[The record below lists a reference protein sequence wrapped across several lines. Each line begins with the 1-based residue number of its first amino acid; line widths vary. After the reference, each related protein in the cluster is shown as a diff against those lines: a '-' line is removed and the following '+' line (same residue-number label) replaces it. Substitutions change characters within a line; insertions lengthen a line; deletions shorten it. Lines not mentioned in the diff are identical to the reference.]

1 MVLHSLVEGV
11 DCGFE
16 VGHDLGE
23 RPGTSC
29 RWSWSTSQACWAR
42 LSAAWMI
49 GMTALV
55 VRPMRTL
62 LSLVAASPPID
73 RHREVGTTLPIPQH

>member
-1 MVLHSLVEGV
+1 MVLHGLVEDI
-11 DCGFE
+11 DCDSE

-23 RPGTSC
+23 RPGTSW
-29 RWSWSTSQACWAR
+29 RWSWSTSRACSAR

-55 VRPMRTL
+55 VRAMRTL
-62 LSLVAASPPID
+62 LSLW
-73 RHREVGTTLPIPQH
+73 LPRPL

>member
-1 MVLHSLVEGV
+1 MVLHGFVEGV
-11 DCGFE
+11 DRGFE

-29 RWSWSTSQACWAR
+29 RWSWSTSQACSAR

-49 GMTALV
+49 GRTALV
-55 VRPMRTL
+55 MRTVV
-62 LSLVAASPPID
+62 SLVAASSPIELIG
-73 RHREVGTTLPIPQH
+73 RSERPF